1 MTQEE
6 RLHFCKQCTN
16 RKMDFNTGLQCSLT
30 GKAPDFVNDCAN
42 FSKDEQVNLAS
53 NHVTLD
59 GEAVGLRV
67 SDKVLDRLRSE
78 QNYQM
83 GLIATIVAGL
93 IGSLLWCLIT
103 VATGYQI
110 GYMAIG
116 IGAGVGFTMRY
127 FGKGLDPIFGITG
140 AIIAVVSCLLGNILS
155 IIGFLAEA
163 NNLEYFEAL
172 TMFDYSLLPDFLI
185 EGFSFMDLLFYGFA
199 AYEGYNFAFR
209 RITEEEVMALNQE
222 EKN

>member
-6 RLHFCKQCTN
+6 RLQFCKQCTN

-30 GKAPDFVNDCAN
+30 GNTPN
-42 FSKDEQVNLAS
+42 FIDECENFTKDETVNLAS
-53 NHVTLD
+53 NHVTLE
-59 GEAVGLRV
+59 GESAGLRV
-67 SDKVLDRLRSE
+67 SDKVIEHLKSE
-78 QNYQM
+78 QDYKM
-83 GLIATIVAGL
+83 GLIATIVAGC
-93 IGSLLWCLIT
+93 IGALLWCIIT

-116 IGAGVGFTMRY
+116 VGAGVGFTMRY

-140 AIIAVVSCLLGNILS
+140 AIIAVVSCILGNILS
-155 IIGFLAEA
+155 IIGFVAEA
-163 NNLEYFEAL
+163 NSLEYFEAL

-209 RITEEEVMALNQE
+209 RITEEEIVALNKSE
-222 EKN
+222 NA